1 LTADLGSLV
10 ARYHKAFNDRDF
22 DAWRE
27 IFAEDVELV
36 VDGATFTGVDAAV
49 AYGVGSVTQF
59 PGLYIGCERIVAET
73 ADTVVAEIGMV
84 NGDPAGGPIRQ
95 QGTACEIT
103 GVQDGRIVSCRSY
116 YMAET
121 AGSEDAVRVPIRAE
135 AARIAEERAA
145 LRRVATLVARGVAQD
160 ELFAVVN
167 QEIGWLVG
175 ADPTSLMRFEP
186 DHTVTLVAAWS
197 ARDVDFPIGSRHP
210 VDDVL
215 RSIRAAGRPWRWGPA
230 ELPPT
235 GPFVEDA
242 RRLGIRAAVG
252 VPIVVEGAVWGIA
265 FASSTRDQPLAADAA
280 ERIAGFA
287 ELVATA
293 ISTTEARA
301 DLAASRARIVAA
313 ADDERRRVVRDLHDG
328 AQQHLVHTIVALQLA
343 LQGGDP
349 GAARARIAD
358 ALEHAE
364 LATSE
369 LRELSHG
376 IMPAVLTRGG
386 LRDGLAA
393 LASRSPV
400 PVDVDVA
407 VGRLAATIEATAYFV
422 VAEALTNVSKHARA
436 SRATVTVRIADDAL
450 HVAVSDDG
458 VGGANSRGHG
468 LVGLFDR
475 VAAVGGDLRV
485 DSPTA
490 GGTVIAATIPLHD

>member
-1 LTADLGSLV
+1 LTADLGALV

-49 AYGVGSVTQF
+49 AYGIGSVTQF

-95 QGTACEIT
+95 QGTACEIA

-135 AARIAEERAA
+135 AARMAEERAA
-145 LRRVATLVARGVAQD
+145 LRRVATLVARGVSQD

-186 DHTVTLVAAWS
+186 DDTVTLVAAWS
-197 ARDVDFPIGSRHP
+197 ARDVEFPIGSRHR

-280 ERIAGFA
+280 DRIAGFA

-343 LQGGDP
+343 LHERDQ
-349 GAARARIAD
+349 AARARIAD

-400 PVDVDVA
+400 PVDVEVT

-436 SRATVTVRIADDAL
+436 SRAAVTVRIADHAL

-458 VGGANSRGHG
+458 VGDANSRGHG
-468 LVGLFDR
+468 LVGLLDR
-475 VAAVGGDLRV
+475 VAAAGGDLRV

-490 GGTVIAATIPLHD
+490 GGTVIAATIPLYD

>member
-1 LTADLGSLV
+1 LTADLGALV